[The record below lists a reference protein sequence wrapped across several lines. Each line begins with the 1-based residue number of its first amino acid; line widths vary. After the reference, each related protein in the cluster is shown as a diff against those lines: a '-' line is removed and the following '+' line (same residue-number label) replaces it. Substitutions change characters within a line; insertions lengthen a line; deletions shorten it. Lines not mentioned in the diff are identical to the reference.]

1 MLFQMLLM
9 MAVLNFV
16 GHKTIID
23 ILRKMEVNAFRL
35 MPGWFCYNYFIFLI
49 R

>member
-1 MLFQMLLM
+1 MLLM

-23 ILRKMEVNAFRL
+23 ILRKMEVNASINARMVL
-35 MPGWFCYNYFIFLI
+35 L
-49 R
+49 